1 MSFTPISVREAMEKL
16 NNLNGGWYLPY
27 VQRQYVWGARYQSE
41 DYICLLLDS
50 LIKRYPIGT
59 LVLWETTN
67 VVPYR
72 KFLDDYEPGKFAK
85 IVEKGLW
92 GAYKFLV
99 YDGQQRLQTLRSV
112 LYNTF
117 NGRVLHFN
125 LLFNASM
132 EGSEETGFLFRDRH
146 APPDPQ
152 YLKLTELVAT
162 RCTPALKVEMEYRLL
177 GALRQAQPIDMSTE
191 ILIRENLSA
200 LWEIF
205 VDTNVKAIAY
215 FSASGETEA
224 TVNEVFRRLNI
235 GGVQLSQAELLLGKI
250 KELDSSYEERLWG
263 LSERIRNRS
272 GIDFSSEQI
281 LQFFHLVE
289 KGTTRIDGS
298 RVPADDAR
306 RLLTALEHQDALV
319 ELFESYL
326 RGLFQINHASIVP
339 RWLAVLPLAVYL
351 TALKRAGHEW
361 RVRGLTA
368 DQISAMHTY
377 FLSAQFCDWNTQTM
391 VNAFANLAANA
402 GTAGIVLP
410 VEDVRQI
417 AMKKNRTG
425 VVSYQQFLALPWLAI
440 KVLTPKRQ
448 YVFHENKPQLDHIFP
463 LGLVGADEAYKE
475 LVDVLWNLQPI
486 PDGINRF
493 KWARHPKEFFNSK
506 EGAKFWDAY
515 DFIPEPESPIWDDP
529 AGFIQYREDWL
540 RKELLKRYGFEFE
553 HIE

>member
-27 VQRQYVWGARYQSE
+27 VQRQYVWGARYHSE

-50 LIKRYPIGT
+50 LVKRYPIGT

-67 VVPYR
+67 FVPYR

-85 IVEKGLW
+85 IVEEGLW

-125 LLFNASM
+125 LLFDAST
-132 EGSEETGFLFRDRH
+132 EGSEENGFLFRDRH
-146 APPDPQ
+146 APPDPR

-177 GALRQAQPIDMSTE
+177 GALRQVHPIDMPKE

-200 LWEIF
+200 LWETF
-205 VDTNVKAIAY
+205 LDTNVKSIAY
-215 FSASGETEA
+215 FSASGESET
-224 TVNEVFRRLNI
+224 TVNEIFRRLNI

-250 KELDSSYEERLWG
+250 KELDASYEERLWG
-263 LSERIRNRS
+263 LSEQIRNRS
-272 GIDFSSEQI
+272 GIAFSSEQI
-281 LQFFHLVE
+281 LQFFHLVK

-298 RVPADDAR
+298 RVPPDDAR
-306 RLLTALEHQDALV
+306 RLLTALEDQDVLV

-339 RWLAVLPLAVYL
+339 RWPAVLPLAVYL

-368 DQISAMHTY
+368 DQTSAMHTY
-377 FLSAQFCDWNTQTM
+377 FLLAQFCDWNTQTM
-391 VNAFANLAANA
+391 VNAFANVAADA

-410 VEDVRQI
+410 VDDIRQI
-417 AMKKNRTG
+417 AVDKNRTG
-425 VVSYQQFLALPWLAI
+425 VLSYQQFLALPWLAL
-440 KVLTPKRQ
+440 KVLTPSSLS
-448 YVFHENKPQLDHIFP
+448 E
-463 LGLVGADEAYKE
+463 
-475 LVDVLWNLQPI
+475 
-486 PDGINRF
+486 
-493 KWARHPKEFFNSK
+493 
-506 EGAKFWDAY
+506 
-515 DFIPEPESPIWDDP
+515 
-529 AGFIQYREDWL
+529 
-540 RKELLKRYGFEFE
+540 
-553 HIE
+553 